1 MKKGIDISTFQGKLS
16 EQDWRNIKNSGIDFA
31 IIRIGYTGYGT
42 AKSKQKDDQFENN
55 YVQCKKIGMP
65 VGVYW
70 YSCAV
75 TEEEAIE
82 EAKLTLKYLEGKQ
95 LEYPVYIDTED
106 NHNTKKYSKESQYS
120 IGKNR
125 LTKVINA
132 YCKYIEER
140 KYYVGIYASLSWF
153 NNQLIL
159 DDLKAYD
166 KWVAQWADRS
176 SYKGNYGMW
185 QYTSNGNVIGKRMDL
200 NEAYYDFE
208 KIIKEKGLNGYTKED
223 NNQNDNNGKAD
234 DNNKPNKDEVETKF
248 KVGDK
253 VKIIGTGNA
262 NSYGTGRTATG
273 IGWTR
278 EILKIYKDREY
289 PYQVGNNKGTT
300 GFYKETSLKKI

>member
-16 EQDWRNIKNSGIDFA
+16 EQDWRNIKNSGINFA

-55 YVQCKKIGMP
+55 YAQCKKIGMP

-166 KWVAQWADRS
+166 KWVAQWADSS

-208 KIIKEKGLNGYTKED
+208 KIIKERGLNGYGKENED
-223 NNQNDNNGKAD
+223 END
-234 DNNKPNKDEVETKF
+234 DNQL

-253 VKIIGTGNA
+253 VKITGIGNS
-262 NSYGTGRTATG
+262 NSYGTGRIAKG
-273 IGWTR
+273 IGWER

-289 PYQVGNNKGTT
+289 PYQVGNIKVTT
-300 GFYKETSLKKI
+300 GFYKASSLKKI

>member
-42 AKSKQKDDQFENN
+42 QKSKQKDDQFENN
-55 YVQCKKIGMP
+55 YAQCKKIGMP

-106 NHNTKKYSKESQYS
+106 NHDIKKYSKESQYS

-132 YCKYIEER
+132 YCKYIEDR
-140 KYYVGIYASLSWF
+140 NYYVGIYASLSWL

-166 KWVAQWADRS
+166 K
-176 SYKGNYGMW
+176 
-185 QYTSNGNVIGKRMDL
+185 
-200 NEAYYDFE
+200 
-208 KIIKEKGLNGYTKED
+208 
-223 NNQNDNNGKAD
+223 
-234 DNNKPNKDEVETKF
+234 
-248 KVGDK
+248 
-253 VKIIGTGNA
+253 
-262 NSYGTGRTATG
+262 
-273 IGWTR
+273 
-278 EILKIYKDREY
+278 
-289 PYQVGNNKGTT
+289 
-300 GFYKETSLKKI
+300 

>member
-16 EQDWRNIKNSGIDFA
+16 EQDWRNIKHSGIDFA

-55 YVQCKKIGMP
+55 YAQCKKIGMP

-132 YCKYIEER
+132 YCKYVEER

-208 KIIKEKGLNGYTKED
+208 KIIKERGLNGYGKENED
-223 NNQNDNNGKAD
+223 END
-234 DNNKPNKDEVETKF
+234 DNQL

-253 VKIIGTGNA
+253 VKITGIGNS
-262 NSYGTGRTATG
+262 NSYGTGRIAKG
-273 IGWTR
+273 IGWER

-289 PYQVGNNKGTT
+289 PYQVGNIKGTT
-300 GFYKETSLKKI
+300 GFYKASSLKKI

>member
-55 YVQCKKIGMP
+55 YAQCKKIGMP

-208 KIIKEKGLNGYTKED
+208 KIIKERGLNGYGKENED
-223 NNQNDNNGKAD
+223 END
-234 DNNKPNKDEVETKF
+234 DNQL

-253 VKIIGTGNA
+253 VKITGIGNA
-262 NSYGTGRTATG
+262 NSYGTGRIAKG
-273 IGWTR
+273 IGWER

-289 PYQVGNNKGTT
+289 PYQVGNIKVTT
-300 GFYKETSLKKI
+300 GFYKASSLKKI

>member
-16 EQDWRNIKNSGIDFA
+16 EQDWRNIKNNGIDFA

-208 KIIKEKGLNGYTKED
+208 KIIKERGLNGYGKENED
-223 NNQNDNNGKAD
+223 END
-234 DNNKPNKDEVETKF
+234 DNQL

-253 VKIIGTGNA
+253 VKITGIGNS
-262 NSYGTGRTATG
+262 NSYGTGRIAKG
-273 IGWTR
+273 IGWER

-289 PYQVGNNKGTT
+289 PYQVGNIKGTT
-300 GFYKETSLKKI
+300 GFYKASSLKKI

>member
-55 YVQCKKIGMP
+55 YAQCKKIGMP

-132 YCKYIEER
+132 YCKYVEER

-208 KIIKEKGLNGYTKED
+208 KIIKERGLNGYGKENED
-223 NNQNDNNGKAD
+223 END
-234 DNNKPNKDEVETKF
+234 DNQL

-253 VKIIGTGNA
+253 VKITGIGNS
-262 NSYGTGRTATG
+262 NSYGTGRIAKG
-273 IGWTR
+273 IGWER

>member
-55 YVQCKKIGMP
+55 YAQCKKIGMP

-132 YCKYIEER
+132 YCKYVEER

-208 KIIKEKGLNGYTKED
+208 KIIKEKGLNGYGKENED
-223 NNQNDNNGKAD
+223 END
-234 DNNKPNKDEVETKF
+234 DNQL

-253 VKIIGTGNA
+253 VKITGIGNA
-262 NSYGTGRTATG
+262 NSYGTGRIAKG
-273 IGWTR
+273 IGWER

-289 PYQVGNNKGTT
+289 PYQVGNIKVTT
-300 GFYKETSLKKI
+300 GFYKASSLKKI